1 MSLFVEELSSVKLYQ
16 VPVAGTC
23 TAGSL
28 GVILN
33 LKSRR
38 NELKSRR
45 NVCGYSHL
53 KSRRNQYRFP
63 VISHLY

>member
-1 MSLFVEELSSVKLYQ
+1 MLREA
-16 VPVAGTC
+16 VAGK
-23 TAGSL
+23 SL

-45 NVCGYSHL
+45 KYYS
-53 KSRRNQYRFP
+53 F
-63 VISHLY
+63 